1 MRLTSSLWTEMSQAA
16 HHVRSAASVVPGRRP
31 ATGVQRRRRPRS
43 CSGSTYRKLKAKS
56 DGRGVGGALSCAH
69 TPGLGGAS
77 CAPADCTG
85 HGQNH
90 QPSCYVSS
98 DYLLPDPMAPTGCY
112 AGASGPPPG
121 TVLAAGEALTW
132 AAARRR
138 GTPATPTVH
147 TVAPPTA
154 RRRTAAGSCASPEPR
169 DARQYTQFG

>member
-1 MRLTSSLWTEMSQAA
+1 M
-16 HHVRSAASVVPGRRP
+16 
-31 ATGVQRRRRPRS
+31 
-43 CSGSTYRKLKAKS
+43 
-56 DGRGVGGALSCAH
+56 
-69 TPGLGGAS
+69 GLGGAS

-132 AAARRR
+132 AAAGDASYAY
-138 GTPATPTVH
+138 GTH
-147 TVAPPTA
+147 
-154 RRRTAAGSCASPEPR
+154 GSPSNRASAHGGWELCF
-169 DARQYTQFG
+169 A